1 MEDLYTIQLI
11 VILLSLL
18 ITDQCIDLTDKQPTD
33 PALLQVR
40 IPRSLRDEFMRSV
53 KMEDDNASRLVR
65 QWIREYLRERA
76 QSDLFEGDIR

>member
-1 MEDLYTIQLI
+1 MA
-11 VILLSLL
+11 
-18 ITDQCIDLTDKQPTD
+18 DKHPTD

-76 QSDLFEGDIR
+76 QTDLFEGEVR

>member
-1 MEDLYTIQLI
+1 MA
-11 VILLSLL
+11 
-18 ITDQCIDLTDKQPTD
+18 DKLPTD

-76 QSDLFEGDIR
+76 QTDLFEGEAR

>member
-1 MEDLYTIQLI
+1 MA
-11 VILLSLL
+11 
-18 ITDQCIDLTDKQPTD
+18 DKNPTD

-53 KMEDDNASRLVR
+53 KLEDDNASRLVR

-76 QSDLFEGDIR
+76 QTDLFEGETR